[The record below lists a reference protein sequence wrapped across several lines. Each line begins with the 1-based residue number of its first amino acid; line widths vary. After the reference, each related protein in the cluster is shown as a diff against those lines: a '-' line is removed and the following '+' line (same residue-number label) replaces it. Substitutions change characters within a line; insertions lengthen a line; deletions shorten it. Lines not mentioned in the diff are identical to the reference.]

1 MKLYNDTIKAFREH
15 DPIYF
20 ARQSFSE
27 SDTIGVVNKYHI
39 HPFCE
44 MYILIDGEVDFFIE
58 NSKYTLR
65 AKNGEYCGI
74 AIISGNKFH
83 YASVRSNVYDHCY
96 MYFTYNSFPEFDFDE
111 PIFFCFTKPVCP
123 DNSIVVP
130 CPESNKRLFEL
141 IGEITRLTR
150 SNTSGKPYIEWSVVL
165 ELMTLVGGEWNRV
178 YIKNDN
184 SDNMPEPIVSPIV
197 ARAYSFI
204 NENFSSI
211 DNLADVA
218 ACCGVS
224 QSYLS
229 RVFRKELG
237 IKPHEYLRDIR
248 LKNAKLMLLDGY
260 DVTSAC
266 FNSGFSDYSHFIQV
280 FRCAEGMTPLEFQ
293 KINHVIR
300 NDSKSVTAVPQ

>member
-1 MKLYNDTIKAFREH
+1 
-15 DPIYF
+15 
-20 ARQSFSE
+20 
-27 SDTIGVVNKYHI
+27 
-39 HPFCE
+39 
-44 MYILIDGEVDFFIE
+44 
-58 NSKYTLR
+58 
-65 AKNGEYCGI
+65 
-74 AIISGNKFH
+74 
-83 YASVRSNVYDHCY
+83 
-96 MYFTYNSFPEFDFDE
+96 MYFTYNIFPQFDFDE

-165 ELMTLVGGEWNRV
+165 ELMTLVGEEWNRV

-300 NDSKSVTAVPQ
+300 NDFKSVTAVPQ

>member
-1 MKLYNDTIKAFREH
+1 MKLYNDKIKAFREH

-20 ARQSFSE
+20 ARQSYSE
-27 SDTIGVVNKYHI
+27 SDTIGVVNDYHI

-44 MYILIDGEVDFFIE
+44 LYILIDGEVDFFIE

-74 AIISGNKFH
+74 AIISGNKYH
-83 YASVRSNVYDHCY
+83 YASVKSNVYDHCY
-96 MYFTYNSFPEFDFDE
+96 MYLSYNIFPQFDADE
-111 PIFFCFTKPVCP
+111 PIFFCFTKPVCS

-130 CPESNKRLFEL
+130 SPESNKRLFEL
-141 IGEITRLTR
+141 IDEMTRLTG
-150 SNTSGKPYIEWSVVL
+150 SNKYGKTYIEWSVIF
-165 ELMTLVGGEWNRV
+165 ELMTLVGEEWNRICV
-178 YIKNDN
+178 KNDSRN
-184 SDNMPEPIVSPIV
+184 NMPEPAVSPIV
-197 ARAYSFI
+197 TRAYSYI
-204 NENFSSI
+204 SENFSSI
-211 DNLADVA
+211 DNLSDVA
-218 ACCGVS
+218 AYCGVS

-237 IKPHEYLRDIR
+237 IRPHEYLRYMR
-248 LKNAKLMLLDGY
+248 LKNAKLMLLDGF

-280 FRCAEGMTPLEFQ
+280 FRSAEGMTPLEFQ

-300 NDSKSVTAVPQ
+300 NDSKGVTAVPQ